1 MFWSVAFALFSLV
14 PVIGTSLIWGPWV
27 AYFLLSGSYFKG
39 FALVIAAVLFIGM
52 IDNVL
57 RPMLI
62 EGQVKMHTLLVF
74 FSIMGGIAYAG
85 IFGMIFG
92 PILVSLFLTLLELY
106 KIEFREDL
114 KRYK

>member
-1 MFWSVAFALFSLV
+1 M
-14 PVIGTSLIWGPWV
+14 
-27 AYFLLSGSYFKG
+27 LSGSYIKG
-39 FALVIAAVLFIGM
+39 IALIIAAMIFIGM

-57 RPMLI
+57 RPLLI

-85 IFGMIFG
+85 IVGMIFG

-106 KIEFREDL
+106 KIEFGEDL
-114 KRYK
+114 KKCK